1 MKINDVLYLTIF
13 ASLLITSCKNAG
25 NSSEDTTTVETETP
39 YQVVIEAEDF
49 TDASDDYQVID
60 GDVGYV
66 EMSSKGWL
74 LFDVSVERAGRYQSQ
89 VFVSVDND
97 TSSVWIQDYIGNP
110 DGRTYNITGSIPV
123 MVNADF
129 QQFSVDGSPLN
140 DTIRMMK
147 IHTHGNNLKIDKIV
161 FELIKDHQVT
171 PVTLTQN
178 MDGDEWQL
186 AWSDEF
192 DGDEL
197 DTTKWIYDIGNWG
210 WGNNELQ
217 YYTEGRTENA
227 RLENGV
233 LIIEARK
240 NDMGQEWTSARLTT
254 RGKQSFL
261 YGKIELKAR
270 VPRARGNW
278 AAGWTLGD
286 TYVDELSWPYC
297 GEIDILES
305 VGYEVDDETGDGRAH
320 CTMHTPAYYFKINNQ
335 ISGVK
340 DVKNIAG
347 EFHTY
352 AVEWTPTEIR
362 GYVDD
367 EHYYTYDKNANAKE
381 WPFNIPQNI
390 IVNLAMGG
398 GWGGAQGMDPDVTSQ
413 IYEID
418 YVRVYQLM

>member
-270 VPRARGNW
+270 V
-278 AAGWTLGD
+278 
-286 TYVDELSWPYC
+286 
-297 GEIDILES
+297 
-305 VGYEVDDETGDGRAH
+305 
-320 CTMHTPAYYFKINNQ
+320 
-335 ISGVK
+335 
-340 DVKNIAG
+340 
-347 EFHTY
+347 
-352 AVEWTPTEIR
+352 
-362 GYVDD
+362 
-367 EHYYTYDKNANAKE
+367 
-381 WPFNIPQNI
+381 
-390 IVNLAMGG
+390 
-398 GWGGAQGMDPDVTSQ
+398 
-413 IYEID
+413 
-418 YVRVYQLM
+418 